1 MAPVELGTAQ
11 SEFDL
16 ELMTM
21 KLIPQ
26 YEPFETESLLR
37 AFLDTISITTRLKL
51 VHGHQHA
58 ISRDSHIYQEARRRV
73 LLSRYRAHD
82 NG

>member
-1 MAPVELGTAQ
+1 MVPVELGTAQ
-11 SEFDL
+11 LEFDPEFML
-16 ELMTM
+16 T

-37 AFLDTISITTRLKL
+37 AFLDTISTITRLKL
-51 VHGHQHA
+51 VNGHQHA

>member
-1 MAPVELGTAQ
+1 MAPVELDTAQ
-11 SEFDL
+11 LEFDPEFML
-16 ELMTM
+16 T

-37 AFLDTISITTRLKL
+37 AFLDTISIITRLKL
-51 VHGHQHA
+51 VHGQHHEMN
-58 ISRDSHIYQEARRRV
+58 RVSHIYQEARRRV

-82 NG
+82 ND

>member
-11 SEFDL
+11 SEFDP
-16 ELMTM
+16 EFMTM

-37 AFLDTISITTRLKL
+37 AFLDMISTITRLKL
-51 VHGHQHA
+51 GYHA
-58 ISRDSHIYQEARRRV
+58 PTNLAQSVREDD
-73 LLSRYRAHD
+73 LSE
-82 NG
+82 